1 MAERIYILDGGNL
14 QPMEEQR
21 FALED
26 DLQKLLA
33 EHPHLLDG
41 EQVSPGNPRRW
52 LLVKREMGVPV
63 AAGESDQF
71 SLDHL
76 LVDQDAIPTLVE
88 VKRGS
93 NTQIRREVVGQ
104 MLDYAANA
112 SQFWTLED
120 LRRSFEET
128 WGDDAN
134 ERLREL
140 LQNEDEEPDADAFWS
155 EVATNLVAKRMRLLF
170 VADAIPI
177 ELQRI
182 VEFLNAQ
189 FRDNIEA
196 LAVEVKQFKGKSA
209 GSGSALVPRVIGR
222 TAAAPGK
229 SAAGARVRS
238 KISRSEF
245 LSLLPSDEARDATE
259 RLFAVCGKHG
269 AKIEPGDKGFSIRV
283 KLPEEDYR
291 YLVTVAWFY
300 PTDGV
305 FWMGLRNYAF
315 GESSTDNNPALPA
328 NRREALRNWVGQ
340 FEGDSFGE
348 QHHRPDTVR
357 ARIIT
362 HQDVAANIDTLEARR
377 AKVLDDLQAP

>member
-1 MAERIYILDGGNL
+1 MAERIYILDGGSL

-52 LLVKREMGVPV
+52 LLIKREMGVPV

-155 EVATNLVAKRMRLLF
+155 EVATNLAAKRMRLLF

-196 LAVEVKQFKGKSA
+196 LAVEVKQFKSESA
-209 GSGSALVPRVIGR
+209 DSGSALVPRVIGR

-340 FEGDSFGE
+340 FEGDPFGE

-362 HQDVAANIDTLEARR
+362 HQDVAANIDTLEARL

>member
-63 AAGESDQF
+63 AAGETDQF

-120 LRRSFEET
+120 LRRSFKET
-128 WGDDAN
+128 WGDDAH

-140 LQNEDEEPDADAFWS
+140 LQPEDEEPDADAFWGK
-155 EVATNLVAKRMRLLF
+155 VVTNLAAKRMRLLF
-170 VADAIPI
+170 VADAIPYGACAG
-177 ELQRI
+177 RS
-182 VEFLNAQ
+182 
-189 FRDNIEA
+189 
-196 LAVEVKQFKGKSA
+196 AVGQ
-209 GSGSALVPRVIGR
+209 
-222 TAAAPGK
+222 
-229 SAAGARVRS
+229 
-238 KISRSEF
+238 
-245 LSLLPSDEARDATE
+245 
-259 RLFAVCGKHG
+259 
-269 AKIEPGDKGFSIRV
+269 
-283 KLPEEDYR
+283 
-291 YLVTVAWFY
+291 
-300 PTDGV
+300 
-305 FWMGLRNYAF
+305 GLRNVTP
-315 GESSTDNNPALPA
+315 EVT
-328 NRREALRNWVGQ
+328 
-340 FEGDSFGE
+340 
-348 QHHRPDTVR
+348 
-357 ARIIT
+357 
-362 HQDVAANIDTLEARR
+362 
-377 AKVLDDLQAP
+377 